1 MPAKRKNL
9 MLAEDVQAMIDDL
22 MPVPALT
29 DDDVDPLQLLL
40 DAPAEEFQK
49 AMSAPL
55 RKLVIAGLRNMPA
68 PKNYKELASAMGM
81 FERAEGL
88 NKPADKN
95 PMPIGMVVPLRH
107 VQRRIGSFPEP
118 PQPSPSVL
126 ELEADLADQAIT
138 PDVGTTDATDDFE
151 V

>member
-1 MPAKRKNL
+1 MPAKRKRIP
-9 MLAEDVQAMIDDL
+9 LADDVQAMIDDL

-29 DDDVDPLQLLL
+29 DDDIDPLQLLL

-68 PKNYKELASAMGM
+68 PKSCKELASAMGM
-81 FERAEGL
+81 FEKAEGL
-88 NKPADKN
+88 NNPADKN
-95 PMPIGMVVPLRH
+95 TMPIGMVVPLRH

-118 PQPSPSVL
+118 PQQAPTLL
-126 ELEADLADQAIT
+126 ELEADLADRVV
-138 PDVGTTDATDDFE
+138 DVILQEPEEFE

>member
-1 MPAKRKNL
+1 MPAKRKRL
-9 MLAEDVQAMIDDL
+9 PLADDVQAMIDDL

-49 AMSAPL
+49 ALSAPL

-68 PKNYKELASAMGM
+68 PKSYKELASAMGM
-81 FERAEGL
+81 FEKAEGL

-95 PMPIGMVVPLRH
+95 TMPQGLVIPLRH

-118 PQPSPSVL
+118 PVAPPSIL
-126 ELEADLADQAIT
+126 ELEAEMADDA
-138 PDVGTTDATDDFE
+138 VSNTDPIGDFE